1 MKKMTAP
8 DLIRRTALA
17 SSLVIAAVALPVS
30 GYSDTIVQTV
40 NAPSSLPTWND
51 ALWGSPAAAP
61 TSGNDY
67 VTTSGLAS
75 ASDTFLGVT
84 VTGRARDNGTTFLGD
99 SLTVTPDTEILF
111 KQQVGETSTANIIL
125 NGGVLRYSPNNATAP
140 LTGTLTGSINVASDS
155 YIGLSQTLDS
165 VFTVN
170 STITGGGLLHL
181 AAGTSQTV
189 TPTLSLE
196 FGGDLSGFSGT
207 LDIGGGTGSFTTLT
221 LGFSQDY
228 NLPSASMTMGTH
240 GTSDIL
246 SLANNLTLGSFTF
259 NTTPLGAGTYD
270 ASTLNSMF
278 GNGSQFTG
286 SGSLTVVPE
295 PATMVLAWFAGCMML
310 LFRRRH
316 NR

>member
-17 SSLVIAAVALPVS
+17 SSLVIAALALPAS

-51 ALWGSPAAAP
+51 ALWGSPSAAP
-61 TSGNDY
+61 TIGNDY
-67 VTTSGLAS
+67 VTASGLAS

-84 VTGRARDNGTTFLGD
+84 VTGRARDNGTSFLGD
-99 SLTVTPDTEILF
+99 SLTVVPDTEILF
-111 KQQVGETSTANIIL
+111 KQQVGETSTANIVL
-125 NGGVLRYSPNNATAP
+125 NGGVLRYAPNNATAP
-140 LTGTLTGSINVASDS
+140 LTGTLAGTINVASDS
-155 YIGLSQTLDS
+155 YIGMSQTLDS
-165 VFTVN
+165 MFTVN
-170 STITGGGLLHL
+170 STITGSGLLHL
-181 AAGTSQTV
+181 AAGTSQSV

-196 FGGDLSGFSGT
+196 FGGDWSGFSGT

-228 NLPSASMTMGTH
+228 TLPSVSMTMGTH
-240 GTSDIL
+240 GTPDIL

-259 NTTPLGAGTYD
+259 DTTSLAAGTYD
-270 ASTLNSMF
+270 AGTLNGMF

-295 PATMVLAWFAGCMML
+295 PATMAVACLAGAVML
-310 LFRRRH
+310 LFRARQKR
-316 NR
+316 